1 MKKIILTL
9 LVSFVFVGLYAQ
21 DFKVPAD
28 YDFKSEG
35 YEKYNEEILQ
45 ACDWLMN
52 TPINKKMS
60 KRKEVNTFFIEWLT
74 GCTHVSIGLDARI
87 VNFTEKNPDLLI
99 IFMTGWTKQVLNTND
114 NKDRIKGNLA
124 GVEAV
129 IEFYLKNK
137 DYLQK
142 DKNVEKYIKMRDK
155 GKLEEHI
162 ESIVQTTST
171 ER

>member
-1 MKKIILTL
+1 MIYWIIWAIKQ
-9 LVSFVFVGLYAQ
+9 V
-21 DFKVPAD
+21 
-28 YDFKSEG
+28 
-35 YEKYNEEILQ
+35 
-45 ACDWLMN
+45 
-52 TPINKKMS
+52 S
-60 KRKEVNTFFIEWLT
+60 KRKEVNAFFIEWLT

-87 VNFTEKNPDLLI
+87 LNFTEKNPDLLI

-114 NKDRIKGNLA
+114 NKDRVKGNLA

-137 DYLQK
+137 DYLKK

-162 ESIVQTTST
+162 ESMSKMFDLGKQIVSVIV
-171 ER
+171 RLLSNK